1 MKYSLISLYF
11 QCYDTSGLFI
21 EQSDNVSLPPSH
33 GPPPSYDM
41 VVALD
46 EIVSRRTN
54 KNCQLHNNPSENYC
68 SFSNNDFKTCSNF
81 REKNDNE
88 NSDGCSADQYDDTRF
103 KSNQTECIEGNNESN
118 LRSLYE
124 NNTQSTDTICS
135 ICDKNVSNICSCNLS
150 NVFIENNNNNNNS
163 NNNAIIEVNGN
174 CICNDFL
181 HNENLVNVPSTSTH
195 HSNFYDENFNNNI
208 IDFENCNEN
217 GLVRMD
223 MSQIID
229 NTGLPTYEAALKLES
244 SGYV

>member
-1 MKYSLISLYF
+1 MISFGTLFFLLNFLFLFISF

-21 EQSDNVSLPPSH
+21 EQSDNISLPPSH

-46 EIVSRRTN
+46 EIVARRTN
-54 KNCQLHNNPSENYC
+54 KNCQLHQNLTMENYC
-68 SFSNNDFKTCSNF
+68 PFTTSNDFKTCSNF

-88 NSDGCSADQYDDTRF
+88 NFNGSLRF
-103 KSNQTECIEGNNESN
+103 KTTNQNE
-118 LRSLYE
+118 YE
-124 NNTQSTDTICS
+124 NNREQSDIICS
-135 ICDKNVSNICSCNLS
+135 ICDKTVSNTCSCNLS
-150 NVFIENNNNNNNS
+150 NENVNIFIENNNNNNNNS
-163 NNNAIIEVNGN
+163 NNNDDDVNGN

-181 HNENLVNVPSTSTH
+181 HNDENLVNVPSTSTQ

>member
-1 MKYSLISLYF
+1 M

-54 KNCQLHNNPSENYC
+54 KNCQLHNTTSENYC
-68 SFSNNDFKTCSNF
+68 SFTNNDFKTCSNF
-81 REKNDNE
+81 REKPDNE
-88 NSDGCSADQYDDTRF
+88 NFDGCSTDQYYDTRF
-103 KSNQTECIEGNNESN
+103 KTNQAECINGSN
-118 LRSLYE
+118 LRS
-124 NNTQSTDTICS
+124 TDSSDIICS
-135 ICDKNVSNICSCNLS
+135 LCDKTVSNVCSCNLS
-150 NVFIENNNNNNNS
+150 NDVNVFIENNNNNH
-163 NNNAIIEVNGN
+163 NNNNPIEVNGN

-181 HNENLVNVPSTSTH
+181 RNENLVNVPSTSTH
-195 HSNFYDENFNNNI
+195 HNHNFYDENFNNNI